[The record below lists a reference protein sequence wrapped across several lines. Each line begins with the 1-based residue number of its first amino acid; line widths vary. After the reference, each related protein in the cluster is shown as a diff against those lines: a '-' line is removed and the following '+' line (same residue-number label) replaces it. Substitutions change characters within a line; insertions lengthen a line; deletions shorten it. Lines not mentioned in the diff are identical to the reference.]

1 MPKNGQ
7 DLSSPGK
14 RTDYT
19 NLEEAKLVHIDRR
32 REASTQR
39 EMGEMLNLL
48 EDGDPD
54 PKHLE

>member
-1 MPKNGQ
+1 MPKNGL

-39 EMGEMLNLL
+39 ERGEGNRHTRYR
-48 EDGDPD
+48 G
-54 PKHLE
+54 KRRC